1 MLALSTIA
9 LESLLVG
16 NQPLNC
22 RGVGLVERARLA
34 EPAFASAALAREQ
47 MAQEG
52 ALVLDLAVLAE
63 LEALGGAAIGFDL
76 RHTAV
81 RSLLFL
87 IKASPQ
93 RGSLTPSF
101 LPTRHQIET
110 RSAVVPATT
119 LAIVIKPRLI
129 TGPRLTSR

>member
-1 MLALSTIA
+1 MLALSTMA

-52 ALVLDLAVLAE
+52 ALMLDLAVLAE
-63 LEALGGAAIGFDL
+63 FEALGGAAIGFDL
-76 RHTAV
+76 RHTVA
-81 RSLLFL
+81 RSFYFYRGRIAATRRLDPKLLPH
-87 IKASPQ
+87 KAADKNSFRRRSRDYAGSRNFQ
-93 RGSLTPSF
+93 RL
-101 LPTRHQIET
+101 
-110 RSAVVPATT
+110 V
-119 LAIVIKPRLI
+119 
-129 TGPRLTSR
+129 TGPLLKS

>member
-52 ALVLDLAVLAE
+52 ALMLDLAVLAE

-81 RSLLFL
+81 RSFY
-87 IKASPQ
+87 
-93 RGSLTPSF
+93 F
-101 LPTRHQIET
+101 
-110 RSAVVPATT
+110 
-119 LAIVIKPRLI
+119 
-129 TGPRLTSR
+129 